1 MCTLAKEVEFVQFL
15 SDMKRFNIYF
25 SVCVHWAEVQFVK
38 FWPDVKKTQYLFL
51 RECTLGKEV
60 QFVQLCSDLKRF
72 NIYLSVCVANIEFVD
87 LYIKFSSS
95 CTTTLK
101 SVTQTGFIDKQR
113 PILSTTNVKI

>member
-60 QFVQLCSDLKRF
+60 QFVQLCSDLKRLK
-72 NIYLSVCVANIEFVD
+72 YLFIRVCSKYRVRRS
-87 LYIKFSSS
+87 LYQVQLQLYHN
-95 CTTTLK
+95 LK
-101 SVTQTGFIDKQR
+101 VSHSNR
-113 PILSTTNVKI
+113 CC